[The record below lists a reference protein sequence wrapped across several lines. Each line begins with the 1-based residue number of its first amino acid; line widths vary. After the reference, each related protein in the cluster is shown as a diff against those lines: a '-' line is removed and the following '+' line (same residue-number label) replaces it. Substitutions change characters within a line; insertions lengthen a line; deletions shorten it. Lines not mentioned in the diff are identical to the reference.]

1 MAEDQRLSR
10 LFTYTVFHL
19 GMYIPLGAALLTLL
33 GSPDLM
39 KTFEIDKSSPA
50 IWVIIGGI
58 LMAGIAGAVV
68 ATACIT
74 AQTFEDVWVNKI
86 GAYGMKPLIGRW
98 WAKLEHAAFWS
109 AVIAFGFLM
118 LS

>member
-1 MAEDQRLSR
+1 MTEDQRLSR

-19 GMYIPLGAALLTLL
+19 GMYIPLGAALLTLI
-33 GSPDLM
+33 GSPDLA
-39 KTFEIDKSSPA
+39 KALAIDPSSPA
-50 IWVIIGGI
+50 IWIIIGGI
-58 LMAGIAGAVV
+58 LVAGIAGAVV

-74 AQTFEDVWVNKI
+74 ARSFDDVWDNKI
-86 GAYGMKPLIGRW
+86 GAYGMNPLIGRW